1 MRTSR
6 KLAMCFALGVGFFLA
21 VPIAAGAAQKDV
33 SMGPPRAAQKALQPT
48 GSDVNDFFPHQ
59 VTVHV
64 GDTVRFVPNGFHTV
78 DLPAQGRTRRLLP
91 FVPTGQPIAGSV
103 DAAGAPFWFNGQSLV
118 GFNPALFTS
127 AFGKRRA
134 YTGARAVLS
143 GIPQSERPKPMTVRF
158 NRTGTF
164 RYFCDI
170 HLGMTGNVRV
180 VRGSRA
186 IPSGAADRRTLRRQ
200 VASTL
205 ATAKALAK
213 SRPPASPIVNIGA
226 EAKGNVSM
234 FAFVPSALTVPAGT
248 TVTFRMDARTEIH
261 TATIGPGDPEKQ
273 PQSYLGQLEVGQQ
286 GGAVLDPRL
295 AFPSEPP
302 GALATLTPTFHGN
315 GFWNSGVLDEDPTT
329 STVPATSAVRF
340 AAPGTY
346 QVFCMIHPF
355 MHATVT
361 VQ

>member
-6 KLAMCFALGVGFFLA
+6 KLATCSALGLA
-21 VPIAAGAAQKDV
+21 LILGVPAAAGAAQKDV

-48 GSDVNDFFPHQ
+48 ASDVNDFFPHQ

-78 DLPAQGRTRRLLP
+78 DLPGRRTRRLPP

-118 GFNPALFTS
+118 GFNPTLFAS

-158 NRTGTF
+158 TRTGTF
-164 RYFCDI
+164 RYLCDI
-170 HLGMTGNVRV
+170 HLGMTGVVRV
-180 VRGSRA
+180 VRRSRL
-186 IPSGAADRRTLRRQ
+186 IPSAAADRRTLRRQ
-200 VASTL
+200 VATTL

-213 SRPPASPIVNIGA
+213 SPPAPAANTVNIGA
-226 EAKGNVSM
+226 QGKGNVTM
-234 FAFVPSALTVPAGT
+234 LAFVPSALTVPAGT
-248 TVTFRMDARTEIH
+248 TVTFRMDARTEVH
-261 TATIGPGDPEKQ
+261 TATIGPGDPGKQ
-273 PQSYLGQLEVGQQ
+273 PQSYLGQLEVGLQ
-286 GGAVLDPRL
+286 GGAVFDPRL

-302 GALATLTPTFHGN
+302 GALAALTPTFHGN
-315 GFWNSGVLDEDPTT
+315 GFWNSGALDQDSTT
-329 STVPATSAVRF
+329 TIIPPANVVNF
-340 AAPGTY
+340 AAPGAY